1 MLEKPPIGFLGALRV
16 SVVNYCFENN
26 HGGTETK
33 SISDRTFRAKLTVA
47 GDLARKVM
55 PLISESQTADESSL
69 FFSPPLEQPAD
80 RILIVDDEE
89 IVLNMF
95 TAFLSDKYLCET
107 AASCDEAL
115 AHLAGKSYALVLSD
129 VQMPGRNGI
138 ELLREIRSRYP
149 DTAVIIISGI
159 GRAQR
164 IRDALQLGAA
174 DYLIKPCELEVLGFS
189 VERALERRR
198 LVLTAR
204 RYRADLERQNLELA
218 ARKAQLERLQAQI
231 VHSEKMAG
239 LGQLAAGIA
248 HELNNPAGFIYGNMD
263 LIKSYLGRLELVLS
277 IYERASLPSEE
288 AAKLNLTKREVGY
301 DDLIPDLRSMI
312 ADCAEGAERIRDV
325 VKNLRLFS
333 RLDDAECKRI
343 DLHESIDSTIRLLSR
358 YYGAGRIRLVKDYG
372 VLPLVNCYAGQL
384 SQVWTNL
391 LVNAAQAIAD
401 DGEVS
406 ISSKVEGESAVITI
420 ADNGCGIE
428 PNELRRIFDPFF
440 TTKPV
445 GEGTGLGLSITYGII
460 EKHGGTINVESVVGA
475 GTKFFVSLPI
485 NSAVAAKEH
494 QTDDS

>member
-1 MLEKPPIGFLGALRV
+1 MSSL
-16 SVVNYCFENN
+16 
-26 HGGTETK
+26 
-33 SISDRTFRAKLTVA
+33 
-47 GDLARKVM
+47 
-55 PLISESQTADESSL
+55 SESQIVDENSFVLTAQV
-69 FFSPPLEQPAD
+69 EQPAE

-89 IVLNMF
+89 IVLSMF

-115 AHLAGKSYALVLSD
+115 AHLASNSYALVISD

-149 DTAVIIISGI
+149 DTAVIIVSGI

-174 DYLIKPCELEVLGFS
+174 DYLTKPCELEVLGFS
-189 VERALERRR
+189 VERALERRQ

-204 RYRADLERQNLELA
+204 NYRADLERQNLELA

-277 IYERASLPSEE
+277 IYERASLPPDE
-288 AAKLNLTKREVGY
+288 AAELNLTKDEIGY
-301 DDLIPDLRSMI
+301 DDMLSDLRSMI

-333 RLDDAECKRI
+333 RLDDAEFKRI
-343 DLHESIDSTIRLLSR
+343 DLHESIDATIRLLSR
-358 YYGAGRIRLVKDYG
+358 YYGAGRIRLVKEYG
-372 VLPLVNCYAGQL
+372 VLPLVNCYPGQL

-391 LVNAAQAIAD
+391 LVNAAQAID
-401 DGEVS
+401 GDGEVR
-406 ISSKVEGESAVITI
+406 ISSKVQGESAVITI

-460 EKHGGTINVESVVGA
+460 EKHGGTINVRSIRGS
-475 GTKFFVSLPI
+475 GTKFFVSIPI
-485 NSAVAAKEH
+485 DSSVSSKEH
-494 QTDDS
+494 LTNDSQDSTC